1 MGRGVRGAAGRLLLE
16 AAVVMERTVA
26 GRRAAARW
34 HRRRNAVLRAAGR
47 LGVPVETLA
56 ARLGLSERRVRK
68 VLHERRPPAPEEAS
82 GERAARGPVS
92 AERVSTG
99 QTATESASTGLAS
112 VGRAVAGP
120 ASAEALP
127 ESASAEQAATES
139 ASAGPDS
146 AQEASAQA
154 ASAPEDS
161 AGQAA

>member
-1 MGRGVRGAAGRLLLE
+1 MGRGGRGAAGRLLLE

-34 HRRRNAVLRAAGR
+34 HRRRNAVLRTAGR
-47 LGVPVETLA
+47 LGVPVEMLA

-68 VLHERRPPAPEEAS
+68 ALHERRPPAPEKAS
-82 GERAARGPVS
+82 GERAARG
-92 AERVSTG
+92 T
-99 QTATESASTGLAS
+99 
-112 VGRAVAGP
+112 
-120 ASAEALP
+120 ASAGQALP
-127 ESASAEQAATES
+127 ES